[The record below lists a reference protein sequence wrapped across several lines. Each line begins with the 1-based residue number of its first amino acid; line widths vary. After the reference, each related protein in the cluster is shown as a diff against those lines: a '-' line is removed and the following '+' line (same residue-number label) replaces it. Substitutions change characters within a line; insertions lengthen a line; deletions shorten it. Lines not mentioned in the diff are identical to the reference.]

1 MASPVD
7 KMAQFLKKPWTL
19 FPHNPIICQKT
30 ENKKKAVPAR
40 KSKLQPTQS
49 QTLFQTEG
57 AALCVSERGETKEA
71 YHCSNNQG
79 QATNLTKHHVELAFA
94 ARGCLLTSYS

>member
-30 ENKKKAVPAR
+30 ENKKKALPAR
-40 KSKLQPTQS
+40 KSKL
-49 QTLFQTEG
+49 
-57 AALCVSERGETKEA
+57 
-71 YHCSNNQG
+71 
-79 QATNLTKHHVELAFA
+79 
-94 ARGCLLTSYS
+94 